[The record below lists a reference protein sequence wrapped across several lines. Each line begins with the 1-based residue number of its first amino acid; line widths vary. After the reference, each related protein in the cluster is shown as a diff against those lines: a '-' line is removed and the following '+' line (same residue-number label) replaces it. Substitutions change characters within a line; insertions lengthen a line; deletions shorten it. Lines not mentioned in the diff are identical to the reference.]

1 MEEVESTYLARMS
14 VSEVG
19 LQVMVPR
26 VGAMVMACFAQLSM
40 G

>member
-1 MEEVESTYLARMS
+1 MESTYSARMS